1 MRGWPLLRSAAHAK
15 LTAPL
20 RPAGACVGSA
30 HLFLAWSGRRARRFP
45 SAELVRVLVDEAR
58 EAVR

>member
-1 MRGWPLLRSAAHAK
+1 MRSAAHAK